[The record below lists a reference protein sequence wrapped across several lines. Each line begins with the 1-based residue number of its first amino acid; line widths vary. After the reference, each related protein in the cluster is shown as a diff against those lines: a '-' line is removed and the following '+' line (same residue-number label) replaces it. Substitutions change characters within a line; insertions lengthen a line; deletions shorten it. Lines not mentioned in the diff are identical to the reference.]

1 MPQLQSLE
9 FFLCLSKSEYVL
21 KYIPQNLE
29 IFVFVSIFDISIS
42 VHTYIEFIKLKYL
55 SLENFEI
62 MSNVIL

>member
-1 MPQLQSLE
+1 MRQLQRLE
-9 FFLCLSKSEYVL
+9 FLCLSKSGYIL

-29 IFVFVSIFDISIS
+29 IFVFLSIFDISIS
-42 VHTYIEFIKLKYL
+42 IHTYIEFIRLKYL